1 MGSGMGGSKM
11 ARLLFRITEVLTIPN
26 RGIVLLPGLNFVGDE
41 RFRVGEPLLLKR
53 PDGTVI
59 DATIGAIQLLWA
71 VESPFLAEPAIMPT
85 TLCKEDVPIGTEVWS
100 VDSA

>member
-59 DATIGAIQLLWA
+59 DATIGAIQLLKRL
-71 VESPFLAEPAIMPT
+71 EPLPCEPAIMLT